1 MQYGTVEAEPWHY
14 GLPHTS
20 ASMKSACLAVLFALA
35 VAEVP
40 QSDVTYWHDV
50 HNVTTPDDAAC
61 QSLLV
66 SFGAIS
72 GHESACVA
80 KARHHFEELLAS
92 GCTVEVL
99 TTLRAAVYR

>member
-1 MQYGTVEAEPWHY
+1 MQYGTLEAEPWHY

-50 HNVTTPDDAAC
+50 HNVCDN
-61 QSLLV
+61 S
-66 SFGAIS
+66 
-72 GHESACVA
+72 
-80 KARHHFEELLAS
+80 R
-92 GCTVEVL
+92 
-99 TTLRAAVYR
+99 